1 MKMGMTFSILL
12 AAELLN
18 LKYLNAF
25 LLSYIYLVRILC
37 SDFNVKTEIQKNWM
51 RIPRG

>member
-25 LLSYIYLVRILC
+25 SFALNLFSQNIM
-37 SDFNVKTEIQKNWM
+37 FGVK
-51 RIPRG
+51 R